1 MTPTLSDVT
10 ATSAHP
16 LKLDPIA
23 LLQGASAPVL
33 AVVAML
39 GAAAFMAWAIAIL
52 KLFQIGRMRRAQKAF
67 EREAYT
73 ITLAQDLF
81 SLSHRHKNAPG
92 ARIVLE
98 LSRMSGGEKLM
109 SAIAKRALVYEEQ
122 RAGSMLSM
130 LATIASASP
139 FIGLFGTV
147 YGIMEAFLKIGQE
160 KSASLPVVAPAIG
173 EALIA
178 TAIGLLAAIPALI
191 AFNAL
196 SRRVNDLLAVLEASS
211 ERWVAI
217 ASEGEMADV
226 SPLPHPELSAY
237 PRDQKGKKASA
248 SIH

>member
-1 MTPTLSDVT
+1 MTPTLSELT
-10 ATSAHP
+10 ATPAHP
-16 LKLDPIA
+16 LRLDPLS
-23 LLQGASAPVL
+23 LLMGASGPVL
-33 AVVAML
+33 AVVALL

-52 KLFQIGRMRRAQKAF
+52 KIFQLGRMRRAQKAF
-67 EREAYT
+67 EREAYS
-73 ITLAQDLF
+73 ITMAPDLF
-81 SLSHRHKNAPG
+81 SLARRHKKAPG

-98 LSRMSGGEKLM
+98 LARLCGDEKLL
-109 SAIAKRALVYEEQ
+109 SAVAKRALVHEEQ
-122 RAGSMLSM
+122 RAGSLLSM

-196 SRRVNDLLAVLEASS
+196 SKRVNDLLSILEASS
-211 ERWVAI
+211 EGWVAI
-217 ASEGEMADV
+217 ASEGEKADL
-226 SPLPHPELSAY
+226 SPLPHPELPAY
-237 PRDQKGKKASA
+237 QKAAA